1 MIYNFDLVG
10 IYFENSFSI
19 SVKECL
25 SDALAVVAET
35 EVMEE
40 AAGEEVLEASNNS
53 LTSRLSW
60 PPASSIPQIN
70 LPLCSKHC

>member
-1 MIYNFDLVG
+1 MFYIFDIG
-10 IYFENSFSI
+10 IYFKQSFSI

-53 LTSRLSW
+53 LTSRLS
-60 PPASSIPQIN
+60 
-70 LPLCSKHC
+70 